1 MNEIRTE
8 IEFMEEYRNTRY
20 DDEEEGFDWWQLCII
35 LMFALMVLGMLSGC
49 TTTKYVSVPEYHTQY
64 ITKSDTTV
72 RYDSVRIHD
81 SVFVYRNGDTV
92 IMNKVAYR
100 DRWQNV
106 YRVKVDTI
114 VKTDSI
120 PYPVEKELTS
130 KERRY
135 MNVGRYVCGS
145 LMWVILL
152 VVIGWLAWTARK
164 KAAK

>member
-8 IEFMEEYRNTRY
+8 IEFMEEYNRTRY

-35 LMFALMVLGMLSGC
+35 LMFVLMVLGMLSGC

-64 ITKSDTTV
+64 VVKSDTTV

-81 SVFVYRNGDTV
+81 SVYVYRNGDTV
-92 IMNKVAYR
+92 IVNKIAYR

-106 YRVKVDTI
+106 YRVKTDTI

-120 PYPVEKELTS
+120 PYKVEKELSS
-130 KERRY
+130 KERLY
-135 MNVGRYVCGS
+135 MKVGGWVCGS

-152 VVIGWLAWTARK
+152 AVIGWLVWVARK
-164 KAAK
+164 RSSK